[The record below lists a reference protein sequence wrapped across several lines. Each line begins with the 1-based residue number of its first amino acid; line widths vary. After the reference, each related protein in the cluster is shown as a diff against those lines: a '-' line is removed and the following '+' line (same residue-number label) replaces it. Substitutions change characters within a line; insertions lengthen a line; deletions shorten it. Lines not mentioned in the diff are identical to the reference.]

1 MSSFSKSP
9 QLQATNAVNSLL
21 NNLLPGAT
29 KISSNSNR
37 RRLKGSEG
45 SKGSKAQLIDINLR
59 KRVEIQEKDVSRIK
73 KKEKKLRKQVVKTKR
88 KANDQLEQLAKLQ
101 ILKNHKQDGELTIK
115 EQKFLNN
122 VMRRNVS
129 NAISWDLDV
138 DDKEDLRD
146 LQEYILDNT
155 VASKNAARSQKRRK
169 RTKQFK
175 EEIGGKPT
183 SGMEHR
189 YPGLTPGLAPVG
201 LSDEEESSDEE

>member
-21 NNLLPGAT
+21 GNLLPGAT
-29 KISSNSNR
+29 KISTMSNK
-37 RRLKGSEG
+37 RRLKS

-73 KKEKKLRKQVVKTKR
+73 KKEKKLRKQVLKTRK
-88 KANDQLEQLAKLQ
+88 KANDQLEQSAKLQ
-101 ILKNHKQDGELTIK
+101 ILESHKQNGVLTIK
-115 EQKFLNN
+115 EKKFLNN

-129 NAISWDLDV
+129 NAKSWDLDV
-138 DDKEDLRD
+138 DDKEDLQEV
-146 LQEYILDNT
+146 QEYILDNT
-155 VASKNAARSQKRRK
+155 LASKNAARSQKRRK

-175 EEIGGKPT
+175 EEIRGKQP
-183 SGMEHR
+183 SGSDHR